1 MKKLATHIVLILTVT
16 LSVASFLFASA
27 VVAQPLKN
35 VMLKQSAAQVRDDQV
50 KTLQI
55 LDGALERLRET
66 YKPKQ
71 TVLATAY
78 EDWKKIYNEFA
89 AHIDDADRHI
99 SELNKIADDL
109 FAEWA
114 QEAEMI
120 SDSNLKSRSLDKL
133 QDTKEHFQ
141 DIQEHLI
148 DKRANAQDITIKLR
162 DRVLFIK
169 HSLNAESLEV
179 LQEEAS
185 DIETD
190 MEDMRDDMEKELVQ
204 LNDFIGTLP

>member
-16 LSVASFLFASA
+16 LSSFLFASV

-71 TVLATAY
+71 TALATAY

-89 AHIDDADRHI
+89 VHIDDADRHI

-133 QDTKEHFQ
+133 QDTKEHYQ

>member
-1 MKKLATHIVLILTVT
+1 MKKLATHIVLILTVP